1 MHNYMH
7 KQTIFV
13 SLMLGFIY
21 IIVNINNPFD
31 VYQSVFYYC
40 NLSLISYATETYSI
54 IRKSRENILE
64 SLYFENNIL
73 FPIFGLPFF
82 AMIIYAAWFGVITIL
97 SSISFITYVSIAI
110 TICEA
115 YNRQAYNRQ
124 AYNRQAYNRISS
136 VLLPVLLTSLPLE
149 TISLH
154 ILIVALTKLIL
165 IK

>member
-1 MHNYMH
+1 MH
-7 KQTIFV
+7 KHTIFV

-97 SSISFITYVSIAI
+97 SSISFITYVSVAI
-110 TICEA
+110 TLCE
-115 YNRQAYNRQ
+115 

>member
-1 MHNYMH
+1 MH
-7 KQTIFV
+7 KQTRFV

-21 IIVNINNPFD
+21 IRVNINNQFD

-64 SLYFENNIL
+64 SLHFENYIL

-97 SSISFITYVSIAI
+97 SSISFITYVSVAI
-110 TICEA
+110 TIYYYYYREE
-115 YNRQAYNRQ
+115 
-124 AYNRQAYNRISS
+124 YNRISS
-136 VLLPVLLTSLPLE
+136 ALLPVLLTSLPLE

-154 ILIVALTKLIL
+154 ILIVALTKVIL

>member
-64 SLYFENNIL
+64 SLHFENYIL

-97 SSISFITYVSIAI
+97 SSISFITYVSVAI
-110 TICEA
+110 TIYYYYYREE
-115 YNRQAYNRQ
+115 
-124 AYNRQAYNRISS
+124 YNRISS
-136 VLLPVLLTSLPLE
+136 ALLPVLLTSLPLE

-154 ILIVALTKLIL
+154 ILIVALTKVIL